1 MNRQIKEAH
10 KISGRVNNA
19 SQNYSGIYRFKL
31 MQITHRPQQTH
42 SSFLDVPW
50 REGPSEELGQNL
62 KP

>member
-42 SSFLDVPW
+42 SSFLDVP
-50 REGPSEELGQNL
+50 
-62 KP
+62 